1 MLALTGATRI
11 YLYRGA
17 ADMRKSFDGLSG
29 LVRAEMDGDPLSG
42 ALFVFCNRR
51 RTMVKLLFW
60 DRDGYALY
68 FKRLEQGTFRV
79 PASGPGGS
87 EIDRRSLALLLE
99 GVTPR
104 RMNRRYR
111 AAHMPASTLVGGDP
125 CGREEPTKNN
135 VTAILSD

>member
-29 LVRAEMDGDPLSG
+29 LIRSELGGDPLSG

-51 RTMVKLLFW
+51 RTMVKLLYW
-60 DRDGYALY
+60 DRDGLAIWY
-68 FKRLEQGTFRV
+68 KRLEKGTFQL
-79 PASGPGGS
+79 PKPETGAA
-87 EIDRRSLALLLE
+87 EIDRRSLSLLLE

-104 RMNRRYR
+104 RLNRRYQ
-111 AAHMPASTLVGGDP
+111 AGD
-125 CGREEPTKNN
+125 
-135 VTAILSD
+135 

>member
-29 LVRAEMDGDPLSG
+29 LIRSEVGGDPLSG

-51 RTMVKLLFW
+51 RTMVKLLYW
-60 DRDGYALY
+60 DRDGLALWY
-68 FKRLEQGTFRV
+68 KRLEKGTFRL
-79 PASGPGGS
+79 PKPEAGAA

-104 RMNRRYR
+104 RLNRRYQ
-111 AAHMPASTLVGGDP
+111 AGD
-125 CGREEPTKNN
+125 
-135 VTAILSD
+135 